1 MEAVI
6 PGDLSVWAC
15 VVGVVIV
22 DVVVAVLGAAL
33 PQQSSDHPLLLQYGL
48 PASRHYTGLSARN

>member
-1 MEAVI
+1 MEAVVA
-6 PGDLSVWAC
+6 GDLSVWAS
-15 VVGVVIV
+15 
-22 DVVVAVLGAAL
+22 VVVVVHVAAVLGAAL